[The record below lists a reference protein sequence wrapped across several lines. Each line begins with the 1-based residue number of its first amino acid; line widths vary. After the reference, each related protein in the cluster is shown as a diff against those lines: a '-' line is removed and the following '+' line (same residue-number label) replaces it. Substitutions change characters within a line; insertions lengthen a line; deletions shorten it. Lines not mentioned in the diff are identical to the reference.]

1 MEALQLKTVMV
12 IEAWVKMLPG
22 MNVQKSIL
30 KMTGIDF
37 GPLRMP
43 QANLSHDQEMQ
54 LGTAL
59 KNMGL
64 NITSEYVIPELLE
77 HHEVKFM
84 H

>member
-1 MEALQLKTVMV
+1 
-12 IEAWVKMLPG
+12 
-22 MNVQKSIL
+22 
-30 KMTGIDF
+30 MTGIDF

-64 NITSEYVIPELLE
+64 NITDEYVIHDQLDNQEGILSFL
-77 HHEVKFM
+77 H
-84 H
+84 